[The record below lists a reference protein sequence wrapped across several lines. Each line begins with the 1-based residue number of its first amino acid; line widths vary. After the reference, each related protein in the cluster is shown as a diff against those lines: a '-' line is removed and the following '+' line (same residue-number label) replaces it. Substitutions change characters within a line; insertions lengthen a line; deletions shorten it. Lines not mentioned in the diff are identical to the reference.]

1 MTSLKLKYWNVL
13 SLSLAI
19 LLTTGC
25 GTTPPSR
32 YYMLNSIPQAA
43 SEDSHDRSNKNAV
56 QIGIGPVTFPK
67 YLDRYSI
74 VIRSEGAEVVINDLQ
89 QWAEPLADNFTH
101 VMSDNLYQL
110 IDGAETSIYPWQNQ
124 SNVDYQVVIDVL
136 RFDADVSNTVV
147 LNTRWTIYNA
157 SGKQALFHKNSMLKE
172 QAANQEYETLVS
184 AQSKVLEYLS
194 REIAAKLKEIIARS
208 N

>member
-1 MTSLKLKYWNVL
+1 MISPKIKYWNVL
-13 SLSLAI
+13 SLSLVI

-32 YYMLNSIPQAA
+32 YYMLNSISQAD
-43 SEDSHDRSNKNAV
+43 SESSGNRSKAEV

-74 VIRSEGAEVVINDLQ
+74 VIRSKGAEVVINDLQ
-89 QWAEPLADNFTH
+89 QWAEPLADNFTR

-110 IDGAETSIYPWQNQ
+110 IDGSETSLYPWQNR
-124 SNVDYQVVIDVL
+124 NNLDYQVVIDVL
-136 RFDADVSNTVV
+136 RFDADVSNTIV
-147 LNTRWTIYNA
+147 LNTRWTIF
-157 SGKQALFHKNSMLKE
+157 SGDGKQALFLKNSMLKA
-172 QAANQEYETLVS
+172 QAVNQDYETLVR
-184 AQSKVLEYLS
+184 AQSKVLENLS
-194 REIAAKLKEIIARS
+194 REIAAKLKEMIALG